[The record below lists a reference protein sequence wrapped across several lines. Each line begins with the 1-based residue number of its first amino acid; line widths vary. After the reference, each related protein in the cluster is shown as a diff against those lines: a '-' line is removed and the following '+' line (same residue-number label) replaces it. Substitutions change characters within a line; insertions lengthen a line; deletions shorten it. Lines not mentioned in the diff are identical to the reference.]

1 MCTTHFCSDLYDVIF
16 MKFTWSLASCDV
28 DYIVFTIILAIVSNQ
43 GAWSLSERSHWS
55 FWLDI
60 ICLGEN
66 KFGRNP

>member
-1 MCTTHFCSDLYDVIF
+1 MLTRVYSKYKLSIVYFCLF
-16 MKFTWSLASCDV
+16 K
-28 DYIVFTIILAIVSNQ
+28 IILGTTIRNQ

-55 FWLDI
+55 FWLDT